1 MAALFPSVQGTNT
14 GMITN
19 ATRSANW
26 FRLACRSAG
35 SSAFLLLILCAAGCS
50 NDRPSAS
57 TTAQPARATA
67 SPALE
72 NGWTLSLKTVPDHP
86 RMVRTTVFT
95 LHIADNRG
103 MPIQNAH
110 VSGVLNM
117 TLMDMGATEAK
128 FEPAGHGDYETS
140 VKGFDM
146 SGPWEL
152 SVDATQGTV
161 RRHQVFQ
168 LAVVD

>member
-1 MAALFPSVQGTNT
+1 
-14 GMITN
+14 MITS
-19 ATRSANW
+19 ATRGTNW
-26 FRLACRSAG
+26 FRLAYRRAG
-35 SSAFLLLILCAAGCS
+35 SGAFLFVILCAAGCS
-50 NDRPSAS
+50 KDRPPAS
-57 TTAQPARATA
+57 TTAQSTRATA
-67 SPALE
+67 SAELE

-86 RMVRTTVFT
+86 RMVRTTAFT

-103 MPIQNAH
+103 MPVPNAQ

-117 TLMDMGATEAK
+117 TLMEMGTTEAK

-152 SVDATQGTV
+152 TVDATQGTV
-161 RRHQVFQ
+161 RVRRVFQ
-168 LAVVD
+168 FIVFD